1 MPENDHTTK
10 SPAAGAEVQG
20 AEGAGLLGLVQ
31 RYPVICATILFCTLV
46 GIGIGVG
53 FLPED
58 WSLARRIAG
67 GAVGGAGCGLIV
79 TAPRIVG

>member
-1 MPENDHTTK
+1 VAGRVIQILRSYPIITTTIVGCALAGI
-10 SPAAGAEVQG
+10 AAG
-20 AEGAGLLGLVQ
+20 LV
-31 RYPVICATILFCTLV
+31 
-46 GIGIGVG
+46 

-58 WSLARRIAG
+58 WALLRKIAG

>member
-1 MPENDHTTK
+1 LRSYPIITATIVGCTLAGI
-10 SPAAGAEVQG
+10 AAG
-20 AEGAGLLGLVQ
+20 LV
-31 RYPVICATILFCTLV
+31 
-46 GIGIGVG
+46 

-58 WSLARRIAG
+58 WALLRKIAG